1 MPIRAVLFDATGTLI
16 EVREPVGESYARF
29 AAAHGVDLPARR
41 LDDAFRRIV
50 RSRELRLFPDA
61 IPNEV
66 HTLERSWWH
75 AVVAATFRATDQSS
89 VFDDFEAFFEDLFRS
104 YATAE
109 AWRLRPGAEPCLAA
123 LSERGLRMGV
133 VSNFDYR
140 LTEVLESLGIAGFF
154 EDVILAGHH
163 GLAKPDPRLFE
174 AALRRLGAPAAET
187 VFIGDDPERDLEGAR
202 RAGITPVDATAFA
215 SLAELPDHLATLRD
229 DDGRPA

>member
-75 AVVAATFRATDQSS
+75 GVVDATFRATDPSS

-104 YATAE
+104 YATTE
-109 AWRLRPGAEPCLAA
+109 AWR
-123 LSERGLRMGV
+123 V
-133 VSNFDYR
+133 
-140 LTEVLESLGIAGFF
+140 
-154 EDVILAGHH
+154 
-163 GLAKPDPRLFE
+163 
-174 AALRRLGAPAAET
+174 
-187 VFIGDDPERDLEGAR
+187 
-202 RAGITPVDATAFA
+202 
-215 SLAELPDHLATLRD
+215 
-229 DDGRPA
+229 